1 MSAQTLKWIAIIAMT
16 IDHIGAILLPQ
27 APALRAVGRLAFPI
41 FAFLTAES
49 VVHTHSRRQY
59 LLRLLLFGAAAEFPF
74 RLAFGMHGWGLRN
87 VLFTLLLGALA
98 CMIYEAAAVRSE
110 MYLLLPVPLIA
121 ALLLRTDYGAFGAAA
136 VLLFFALRQRP
147 FAWRAL
153 CFAGLTALFCL
164 TVRSPWQLWSLTA
177 LLPLACYNGQRGGH
191 GIKYF
196 FHVYYPAHLLVL
208 AGLAMALPIGR

>member
-1 MSAQTLKWIAIIAMT
+1 MT
-16 IDHIGAILLPQ
+16 RTRRCLLS
-27 APALRAVGRLAFPI
+27 F
-41 FAFLTAES
+41 
-49 VVHTHSRRQY
+49 
-59 LLRLLLFGAAAEFPF
+59 LLLA
-74 RLAFGMHGWGLRN
+74 
-87 VLFTLLLGALA
+87 VLLLLLLTLNLCVGSAALA
-98 CMIYEAAAVRSE
+98 PRE
-110 MYLLLPVPLIA
+110 IA
-121 ALLLRTDYGAFGAAA
+121 ALLLRTDYGAFGAAS